1 MITQKFGLSLHQNK
15 SSSIITL
22 SDLAVR
28 RTVQRV
34 IPNPKEFRRGM
45 SVRSIEGSSE
55 PKDLWRQ
62 YAEPPMPRDLPLLSV
77 LGFFFASDRL
87 ARRDNQDTRARGNL
101 AMRERL
107 RARWGGEDQNPCP
120 KVCRVNVAPKVIVL
134 KELREGWVPSTKGH
148 PA

>member
-1 MITQKFGLSLHQNK
+1 MITRIFGLNLHQNK
-15 SSSIITL
+15 YSSILTL

-28 RTVQRV
+28 HKVSRKKTPIALSGVSGLKA
-34 IPNPKEFRRGM
+34 IPDRKTEKTYLPCAQVC
-45 SVRSIEGSSE
+45 S
-55 PKDLWRQ
+55 RQ
-62 YAEPPMPRDLPLLSV
+62 EPPHLKLS
-77 LGFFFASDRL
+77 GFFFASDRL

-107 RARWGGEDQNPCP
+107 RARWGGEGQSPYPN
-120 KVCRVNVAPKVIVL
+120 VCRVNVAPKVIVL

>member
-1 MITQKFGLSLHQNK
+1 MITHKFGLSLRQNK
-15 SSSIITL
+15 ITSILTL

-28 RTVQRV
+28 QKLVNET
-34 IPNPKEFRRGM
+34 PLFLDRGLC
-45 SVRSIEGSSE
+45 SSIHVRQFVFKTAS
-55 PKDLWRQ
+55 
-62 YAEPPMPRDLPLLSV
+62 PRPSLYLNV
-77 LGFFFASDRL
+77 AGFFFGSDRL
-87 ARRDNQDTRARGNL
+87 ARRDNQDTRAGGNL

-120 KVCRVNVAPKVIVL
+120 KVCRVNVAPKGIVL